1 MRTPHILAI
10 LLAAAVSLQPLY
22 AREPDATLGL
32 IQTPNDGMPA
42 IVTPGGTFD
51 ATLKAQAASIS
62 LTNDSGAIE
71 LNVEWTPAPG
81 SMHAR
86 CTVPENTPPGPY
98 AIQAGTSDRTPRS
111 VFVRQELPEYYVVA
125 HLTDVHIG
133 DNRDGVP
140 AADIFGKVIAAVNAS
155 PAAFAL
161 ITGDLTHNGQP
172 EQFQQ
177 LLAGLNACTIPTF
190 LCPGNHDRTALNYE
204 RFFGPLTYMF
214 RFGQDGYI
222 VFDTKDFLVADAL
235 DGQNPNLERYR
246 RATKPCRWTVGATHR
261 FEPGMDMRAQ
271 LILFVDDPLDHL
283 LFGHWHQPNT
293 DTQKTV
299 PWGTTPITV
308 TPAAIDGQIRYI
320 DVSPLGVKPRQ
331 PEKVNE

>member
-1 MRTPHILAI
+1 MRAAHILAI

-22 AREPDATLGL
+22 AREPDGSLGL
-32 IQTPNDGMPA
+32 IQTPNDGMPT

-51 ATLKAQAASIS
+51 ATLKAQADSIR
-62 LTNDSGAIE
+62 LVNESGAIE
-71 LNVEWTPAPG
+71 LNVDWTPAPG
-81 SMHAR
+81 SMRAR
-86 CTVPENTPPGPY
+86 CTVPENTPTGPY

-111 VFVRQELPEYYVVA
+111 VFVRQELPEYYVMA

-140 AADIFGKVIAAVNAS
+140 AADIFGKLIAAVNAS
-155 PAAFAL
+155 PAAFVL
-161 ITGDLTHNGQP
+161 ITGDLTHNGEP

-177 LLAGLNACTIPTF
+177 LLDRLNACTIPTF

-222 VFDTKDFLVADAL
+222 VFDTKDFLVADSLA
-235 DGQNPNLERYR
+235 GQNPDLEIYR
-246 RATKPCRWTVGATHR
+246 RATKPCRWTIGATHR
-261 FEPGMDMRAQ
+261 FEPDMDIRAQ

-293 DTQKTV
+293 DAQKTV

-331 PEKVNE
+331 PEKAIE